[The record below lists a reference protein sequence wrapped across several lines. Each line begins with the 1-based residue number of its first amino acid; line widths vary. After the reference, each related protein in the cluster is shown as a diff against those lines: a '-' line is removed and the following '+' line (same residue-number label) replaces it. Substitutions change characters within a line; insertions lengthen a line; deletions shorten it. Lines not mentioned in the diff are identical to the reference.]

1 MSYKRRNVF
10 LNKVSVKNLKKALID
25 IDSNYAK
32 MAADLNVTR
41 QFINSLVTF
50 RISISKKWIDAFSEY
65 VGTDSWYV
73 EDEVKA

>member
-10 LNKVSVKNLKKALID
+10 LNKESVKNLKKALID
-25 IDSNYAK
+25 VDSNYSK

-65 VGTDSWYV
+65 VGTDNWYV
-73 EDEVKA
+73 EDEDEA